1 MKFVLTTHL
10 FLPGHMGGTEVLTY
24 STARELIRRGHE
36 VVVCTGEKGCVP
48 GGGGARFDAYE
59 HGGVRVFRYQA
70 GARAPSAEYED
81 PVFGAWFAWFLQRE
95 APDLVHCFHLGNLSA
110 TAIDACRAAGVP
122 TVMTCT
128 DYWLICPYCQLRL
141 PDNTP
146 CLGPDRDLVNCLRHA
161 VAESQPGVVGYAF
174 DLLPRPV
181 VSLMARCSEAG
192 VAARIPMVDRVQAL
206 TRRPGFLRSRMPFL
220 DRVLAPTRLMQERL
234 TAHGLDPR
242 KVQRQAYGIATRPPR
257 ARVPDPAGRLRLG
270 FIGALGEHK
279 GVHVLIQ
286 AMRRLEGCTALELQV
301 YGRPDFDR
309 RYHARLTALAAGDAR
324 IRFCGT
330 FPNAQI
336 GEVLSAMDVLVVPS
350 IWYENA
356 PLVVYE
362 AQAAGCAVVATDL
375 GGLSEV
381 VEHEVNGLLFP
392 VGDADALARAIRRL
406 EADRGLL
413 ARLSMNSRPPKS
425 DREYVDE
432 LLAIYASVLEER
444 GRAA

>member
-1 MKFVLTTHL
+1 M
-10 FLPGHMGGTEVLTY
+10 
-24 STARELIRRGHE
+24 
-36 VVVCTGEKGCVP
+36 
-48 GGGGARFDAYE
+48 
-59 HGGVRVFRYQA
+59 
-70 GARAPSAEYED
+70 
-81 PVFGAWFAWFLQRE
+81 
-95 APDLVHCFHLGNLSA
+95 
-110 TAIDACRAAGVP
+110 
-122 TVMTCT
+122 
-128 DYWLICPYCQLRL
+128 
-141 PDNTP
+141 
-146 CLGPDRDLVNCLRHA
+146 
-161 VAESQPGVVGYAF
+161 
-174 DLLPRPV
+174 
-181 VSLMARCSEAG
+181 
-192 VAARIPMVDRVQAL
+192 
-206 TRRPGFLRSRMPFL
+206 
-220 DRVLAPTRLMQERL
+220 
-234 TAHGLDPR
+234 
-242 KVQRQAYGIATRPPR
+242 
-257 ARVPDPAGRLRLG
+257 
-270 FIGALGEHK
+270 
-279 GVHVLIQ
+279 IQ